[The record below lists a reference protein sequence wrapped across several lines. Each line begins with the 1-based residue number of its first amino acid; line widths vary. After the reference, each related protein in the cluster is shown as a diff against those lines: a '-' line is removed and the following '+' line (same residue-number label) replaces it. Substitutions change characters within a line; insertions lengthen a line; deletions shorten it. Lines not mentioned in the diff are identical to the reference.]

1 MSSLLP
7 SLQGVGA
14 KRIVLVAAMV
24 LSILLN
30 VVVVG
35 VYMHGDHSSRAT
47 ATGAR
52 PNATPEVADET
63 TTKLLKAEQRAELLL
78 AELLDATNRSTGDGG
93 AAAAAARQRA
103 AAATAA
109 VFEAARPAAE
119 APLGGVR
126 WLLWLLS
133 SLLFGLLHCYLLLAP
148 GALAAAF
155 ALASYLQVHRPRPP
169 PPRRPPWQGR
179 PRDDGRMTAYCRP
192 ACRQH
197 RSPTSPS

>member
-1 MSSLLP
+1 MPGKTLLAQICWPEPLLATMSSLLP

-14 KRIVLVAAMV
+14 KRIVLVVAMV

-30 VVVVG
+30 VIVVG

-47 ATGAR
+47 AAGAR

-93 AAAAAARQRA
+93 AAAAAARRRA

-148 GALAAAF
+148 GLLAAAF

-169 PPRRPPWQGR
+169 PPP
-179 PRDDGRMTAYCRP
+179 
-192 ACRQH
+192 
-197 RSPTSPS
+197 